1 MTLHEIHSDPLRHY
15 PHVIHTL
22 AYHAAMK
29 IVKRGIAARGEKL
42 VEWSAKDLR
51 ALAEAYVDANRAE
64 LLAKTIEAIRTT
76 PAFLSL
82 AEKEARRRGRMWP
95 LEAKSARPGQD
106 GAFFRNRF
114 STILS
119 YSPRRLSV
127 ERGIGGWARWQGL
140 AHYLLGQRNH
150 QDTNCWAFDNFYSTE
165 TFRTLV
171 SFG

>member
-51 ALAEAYVDANRAE
+51 ALADAYVDANRAE

-76 PAFLSL
+76 PAFRSL

-95 LEAKSARPGQD
+95 LEAKSD
-106 GAFFRNRF
+106 GPPPKCVLPQSVFEQIE
-114 STILS
+114 ILNNS
-119 YSPRRLSV
+119 SHWSPP
-127 ERGIGGWARWQGL
+127 A
-140 AHYLLGQRNH
+140 
-150 QDTNCWAFDNFYSTE
+150 
-165 TFRTLV
+165 
-171 SFG
+171 